1 MLLRRS
7 LLPSAQDRVDDYCR
21 RCRRKTSHA
30 LVSSTGTEVRCCEI
44 GFTVGDRVWL
54 CGYQHGY
61 QDYQF
66 EKIPRPPGE
75 IELTRFRAQ
84 LFEPAEA
91 RNIHEDFYAKTVDPD
106 NKDVWIQST
115 FRGELVGLLRA
126 RWGDKPKKGIV
137 YEVSVR
143 PDHRGHGTSWQL
155 HRCLEQATQTHRK
168 DWLGNPERVSKSL
181 DRELELPRTVYGISL
196 FLGFET
202 R

>member
-1 MLLRRS
+1 M
-7 LLPSAQDRVDDYCR
+7 
-21 RCRRKTSHA
+21 
-30 LVSSTGTEVRCCEI
+30 RCCEI

-143 PDHRGHGTSWQL
+143 PDHRGM
-155 HRCLEQATQTHRK
+155 EQAGSSIDVLNKPPKLIAKIGSAIQR
-168 DWLGNPERVSKSL
+168 G
-181 DRELELPRTVYGISL
+181 
-196 FLGFET
+196 FL
-202 R
+202 RA